1 MQKNRTALIR
11 LAAACCVLGTFA
23 SANAATPSPEDRY
36 IAARDAAIAKV
47 TKLYNDKKND
57 EAQKA
62 EEAASADL
70 LAKIKLIVGESTPK
84 GYGPA
89 KINLDAFSE
98 GDMGFGLLDGLRF
111 DSLLGAD
118 GEKAHPPGPDGKWVD
133 PGRHIVIATQPLF
146 ERWLRGHKEWWGKN
160 NKNVPQQIGA
170 ALKDEGFYTQA
181 ISTNAAVVNFN
192 TLPISKPAAATTV
205 YAMLAARTQ
214 DAVPTEADEVF
225 VSALANGKLYIAYG
239 SIRPKVVVPAC
250 VEIKAGYDKKA
261 DKAAADLEA
270 NRITRKA
277 YDKLGDI
284 RQQGED
290 AYKKCFIE
298 RAPQQPAFAEATR
311 QAEAMLA
318 TAIGQ

>member
-1 MQKNRTALIR
+1 MHITRTAMIR
-11 LAAACCVLGTFA
+11 LAAACCVLGALA

-36 IAARDAAIAKV
+36 IAARDAAIAKI

-62 EEAASADL
+62 EGAASADL
-70 LAKIKLIVGESTPK
+70 LAKIKSIVGESAPK

-146 ERWLRGHKEWWGKN
+146 ERWLRAHKEWWGKN
-160 NKNVPQQIGA
+160 KKNVPQQIAA
-170 ALKDEGFYTQA
+170 ALQDETFYTQA
-181 ISTNAAVVNFN
+181 ISPDAAVVNFN
-192 TLPISKPAAATTV
+192 TLPIAKPAAATSA

-214 DAVPTEADEVF
+214 DAIPTEADEVF

-250 VEIKAGYDKKA
+250 IEIKAGYDKKA
-261 DKAAADLEA
+261 EKATEDLEA
-270 NRITRKA
+270 KRITKKA

-284 RQQGED
+284 RQQGEN
-290 AYKKCFIE
+290 AYKKCFTE
-298 RAPQQPAFAEATR
+298 RAPQQPSFAEATK

-318 TAIGQ
+318 TAMGK